1 MKEYNE
7 LFEKYVDNY
16 SPGDEQK
23 EKIELLDENSSIEV
37 VKPLINEIVLWKLN
51 RMVEVD
57 DELIKSLLKIR
68 RITDIEF
75 FLNSNDLRDE
85 LKDTM
90 KKLMDSKGIRIAM
103 ASTILHFFNPKIF
116 PIIDKRAYFA
126 INNCLMPERINNKN
140 NGPDEYL
147 LYIEKCYKWFLLKSK
162 NEKDLKFENIDKVL
176 YQHDKDSGRKL
187 DRRDGFDSVEYDI
200 WKF

>member
-7 LFEKYVDNY
+7 LFKNYVDNY

-23 EKIELLDENSSIEV
+23 RKIELLDENSSIEV

-75 FLNSNDLRDE
+75 F
-85 LKDTM
+85 
-90 KKLMDSKGIRIAM
+90 
-103 ASTILHFFNPKIF
+103 
-116 PIIDKRAYFA
+116 
-126 INNCLMPERINNKN
+126 
-140 NGPDEYL
+140 
-147 LYIEKCYKWFLLKSK
+147 
-162 NEKDLKFENIDKVL
+162 
-176 YQHDKDSGRKL
+176 
-187 DRRDGFDSVEYDI
+187 
-200 WKF
+200 